1 MSAGLIEQITT
12 TLLHSQN
19 QFASGGLLLMV
30 IGGIAATLKSI
41 PTKIYDFTKHQ
52 LTVGMN
58 ITDDHDAFDW
68 VSWWFQSREY
78 SKRMR
83 NVDAFT
89 PYTEGVRKMLL
100 TPAPGFH
107 WFFYKGRPLFI
118 SFHRTEEKK
127 SYNKKRDESYYLWTW
142 GRSQNFLKRLLYEI
156 HTEYE
161 AAHVSKPALKFWD
174 NTYWETSESYSP
186 RPLESVILPS
196 GVKTALLKDIE
207 NFRASEAWYDH
218 MGIPYHRGYLLYGPP
233 GTGKTSLVSGLS
245 AHLKSNVYI
254 MKLSAMTDN
263 KLQEA
268 VGQVSKNS
276 IVILEDID
284 CATSEVRKKEKK
296 KENKEDTTTPT
307 EVKEDEDGEAG
318 FSLGITLS
326 GLLNALDGMQT
337 PKGVKF
343 FMTTNHIEKLDAALL
358 RPGRT
363 DVRVHL
369 GEATDWQK
377 AQLYMR
383 FFPETTGEE
392 ALNFVMKR
400 PDIKS
405 MAEFQ
410 EELMQQRNQLTKI

>member
-1 MSAGLIEQITT
+1 
-12 TLLHSQN
+12 
-19 QFASGGLLLMV
+19 
-30 IGGIAATLKSI
+30 
-41 PTKIYDFTKHQ
+41 
-52 LTVGMN
+52 
-58 ITDDHDAFDW
+58 
-68 VSWWFQSREY
+68 
-78 SKRMR
+78 MR
-83 NVDAFT
+83 SVDAFT
-89 PYTEGVRKMLL
+89 PYTEGVRKLLL

-107 WFFYKGRPLFI
+107 WFFYKRRPLFI
-118 SFHRTEEKK
+118 SFHRVDEKK
-127 SYNKKRDESYYLWTW
+127 SYNKKRDESYYIWTW
-142 GRSQNFLKRLLYEI
+142 GRSQKFLKNLLSEI
-156 HTEYE
+156 NTEYE
-161 AAHVSKPALKFWD
+161 TAHVSKPRLRFWE
-174 NTYWETSESYSP
+174 NTYWETSDSYTP

-196 GVKTALLKDIE
+196 GVKNALINDLE
-207 NFRASEAWYDH
+207 NFRTSEAWYDH

-245 AHLKSNVYI
+245 AHLKSDVYI
-254 MKLSAMTDN
+254 LKLSALTDS

-268 VGQVSKNS
+268 IGDVSKDS
-276 IVILEDID
+276 MVILEDID

-296 KENKEDTTTPT
+296 ETDKEEEGDTPVSEDKDSFG
-307 EVKEDEDGEAG
+307 V
-318 FSLGITLS
+318 TLS

-343 FMTTNHIEKLDAALL
+343 FMTTNHIERLDVALL

-383 FFPETTGEE
+383 FFPNADGTE
-392 ALNFVMKR
+392 ALNFVMQR

-410 EELMQQRNQLTKI
+410 EDLMQQRNQLTKV